1 MKDMKYKDVIVHYT
15 SDDNIRL
22 AVAVTKDITETARTK
37 HNLSPV
43 ACAALGR
50 TMTGALLLAGDYK
63 NKEGVT
69 IRIDG
74 KGPLGVIHVDAFNSN
89 RVRGYVDTP
98 VVDLPLKPNGKLDV
112 SGAVGTDGEV
122 TVTRFTPE
130 KTTYTSR
137 SPIVSG
143 EIAED
148 LAYYLYTSEQV
159 PSTINLGV
167 LVERDYS
174 IAASGGFL
182 VQALPGASDKVLAKV
197 EENIKKIGQITTW
210 LTTHPNGEG
219 IAETIMEGLSYK
231 ELYRQPLYWRCTCSL
246 ERIENVLLSLRQEDK
261 EALLSDPQVE
271 MTCHYCGTRYVI
283 SHDELVDLY
292 ERHKK
297 SSIPKE

>member
-1 MKDMKYKDVIVHYT
+1 M
-15 SDDNIRL
+15 
-22 AVAVTKDITETARTK
+22 
-37 HNLSPV
+37 
-43 ACAALGR
+43 
-50 TMTGALLLAGDYK
+50 LAGDYK

-167 LVERDYS
+167 LV
-174 IAASGGFL
+174 IAIIQLPLRRVSG
-182 VQALPGASDKVLAKV
+182 SSLARSVRQCVSQSRRK
-197 EENIKKIGQITTW
+197 
-210 LTTHPNGEG
+210 
-219 IAETIMEGLSYK
+219 YK
-231 ELYRQPLYWRCTCSL
+231 EDWPDY
-246 ERIENVLLSLRQEDK
+246 
-261 EALLSDPQVE
+261 
-271 MTCHYCGTRYVI
+271 
-283 SHDELVDLY
+283 DLAN
-292 ERHKK
+292 RT
-297 SSIPKE
+297 S